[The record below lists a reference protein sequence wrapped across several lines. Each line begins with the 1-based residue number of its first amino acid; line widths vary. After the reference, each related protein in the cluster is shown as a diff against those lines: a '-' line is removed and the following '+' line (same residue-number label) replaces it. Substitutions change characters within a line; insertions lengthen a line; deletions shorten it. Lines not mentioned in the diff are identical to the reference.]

1 MSHYYAYQEALKE
14 FMAGDPLLMS
24 EKSEAVYQPET
35 KTFSLNYCNRIYQ
48 LNHQTGLIHAPAEQE
63 LALSDQILLYQYLV
77 QASGFPLAG
86 KWISYLELP
95 NGEHHYVPF
104 KLEAM
109 EPLAK
114 TFGYNLAAFKLAAQ
128 KLGGTEVKMGHAG
141 YVIPALPRIPLA
153 VALWEGDEEF
163 PPSANVIFDATAK
176 DYLTP
181 AALYVL
187 GINVT
192 RKLCGLKEF

>member
-1 MSHYYAYQEALKE
+1 MSHYYAYQAALKD
-14 FMAGDPLLMS
+14 FLAGDPLLMAQ
-24 EKSEAVYQPET
+24 KSGAVYHAET
-35 KTFSLNYCNRIYQ
+35 KTFALNYCHQIYQ
-48 LNHQTGLIHAPAEQE
+48 LNHQTGIIQALQDQE
-63 LALSDQILLYQYLV
+63 VAVSDQILFYQYLV
-77 QASGFPLAG
+77 QASGLPLAD

-114 TFGYNLAAFKLAAQ
+114 SFGNDLAAFREAAQ
-128 KLGGTEVKMGHAG
+128 RLGGLEVKMGQAG
-141 YVIPALPRIPLA
+141 YIIPALPRIPLA

-163 PPSANVIFDATAK
+163 PPAANVIFDGSAK
-176 DYLTP
+176 HYLTP

-192 RKLCGLKEF
+192 RKLCGLTAF

>member
-14 FMAGDPLLMS
+14 FLAGDPLLMA
-24 EKSEAVYQPET
+24 EKSGAIYHAET
-35 KTFSLNYCNRIYQ
+35 KTFSLNYCNQIYK
-48 LNHQTGLIHAPAEQE
+48 LNYQSGIIQALQDQE
-63 LALSDQILLYQYLV
+63 VAVSDQIIFYQYLV

-114 TFGYNLAAFKLAAQ
+114 TFGYNLAAFKESAQ
-128 KLGGTEVKMGHAG
+128 KFGGIEVKMGHAG
-141 YVIPALPRIPLA
+141 YIIPVLPRVPLA

-163 PPSANVIFDATAK
+163 PPSANVIFDASAK
-176 DYLTP
+176 NYLTP

-192 RKLCGLKEF
+192 RKMCGEIAF

>member
-14 FMAGDPLLMS
+14 FLAGDPLQMAERS
-24 EKSEAVYQPET
+24 GAIFHAET
-35 KTFSLNYCNRIYQ
+35 KTFSLNYCNQIYQ
-48 LNHQTGLIHAPAEQE
+48 LNHQTGNIAAVQGGE
-63 LALSDQILLYQYLV
+63 AAISDQILFYQYLV
-77 QASGFPLAG
+77 QASGLPLAD

-109 EPLAK
+109 VPLAK
-114 TFGYNLAAFKLAAQ
+114 TFGYNLSAFKDAAQ
-128 KLGGTEVKMGHAG
+128 RIGGLEIKMGHLG
-141 YVIPALPRIPLA
+141 YKIPALPRIPIA

-163 PPSANVIFDATAK
+163 PPSANVIFDASAK
-176 DYLTP
+176 NYLTP

-192 RKLCGLKEF
+192 RKMCGAMAF